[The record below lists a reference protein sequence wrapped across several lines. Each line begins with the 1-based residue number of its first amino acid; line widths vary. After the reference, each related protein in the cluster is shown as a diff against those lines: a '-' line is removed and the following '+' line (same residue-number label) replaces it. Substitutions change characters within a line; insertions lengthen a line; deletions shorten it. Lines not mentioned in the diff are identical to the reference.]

1 MWCHARPRRRDA
13 AAADVALVQ
22 PPDEAP
28 LMPVADARGAAFAV
42 LAAAIQRHWK
52 LRQPGNP
59 SIPVVPL
66 LMPGAC

>member
-1 MWCHARPRRRDA
+1 
-13 AAADVALVQ
+13 
-22 PPDEAP
+22 
-28 LMPVADARGAAFAV
+28 MPVADARGAAFAV